1 MICGRI
7 ELQGYRFAVHFLNLC
22 NHSVCFRFLAVVG
35 QDNVMPFFGQAQR
48 HALAK
53 ASAPTGYDR
62 NFHYEKILL
71 KVRSHNEK
79 RVSTIRTR

>member
-1 MICGRI
+1 
-7 ELQGYRFAVHFLNLC
+7 
-22 NHSVCFRFLAVVG
+22 
-35 QDNVMPFFGQAQR
+35 MPFFSQAQG

-53 ASAPTGYDR
+53 AAAPAGYNR

-79 RVSTIRTR
+79 RVSTIRFR